1 VKAGHPLIT
10 IQQAAQYL
18 NINRFT
24 VYRMIAKR
32 RIPAFK
38 VGNQWRF
45 KQEMIDAWLAE
56 HSTMSRKRR

>member
-1 VKAGHPLIT
+1 MKAEHPLFT

-45 KQEMIDAWLAE
+45 KQEMIDAWLQ
-56 HSTMSRKRR
+56 SIQL